1 MKHLQAPNPHTWP
14 LEATKAKTAASA
26 SLALGKLRI
35 FFEGGKTEGFS
46 HQKTPDSVES
56 LSVRFCWKK
65 QRTPHLWNLLKY
77 CCIGWSPPQVIC
89 ICVVFVTHVY
99 IIYIHIWSNYSDL
112 TRVPHLKGSWNLFY
126 FTLKSRLMKFILFW
140 PYTPLSKYMAQ
151 SPKGRFTIGLYK
163 PIHGNCAIYFYPG
176 VSIHNYISYIYL
188 AFTYINEVP
197 FTIWS

>member
-1 MKHLQAPNPHTWP
+1 MTSRSHQG
-14 LEATKAKTAASA
+14 EDCCQCI
-26 SLALGKLRI
+26 LGV
-35 FFEGGKTEGFS
+35 GKTEDFFRRWENWRFFTPKNTGFCGILKR
-46 HQKTPDSVES
+46 QVLLKETKDSTS
-56 LSVRFCWKK
+56 I
-65 QRTPHLWNLLKY
+65 WNLLKY

-112 TRVPHLKGSWNLFY
+112 TQVPHLKGSWNLFY

-163 PIHGNCAIYFYPG
+163 PMHGNCAIYFYPG